1 MIHYFITSTL
11 VLLLLQN
18 YGIDAWELQV
28 HSLPHHELIIDA
40 EQSLLKNCLKH
51 IFHIYRGLLSYY
63 YLGYFF
69 KNSSAQQFMNNSILR
84 LFTLTLTV

>member
-28 HSLPHHELIIDA
+28 HSLPHHKLIIDA
-40 EQSLLKNCLKH
+40 RAITLKKL
-51 IFHIYRGLLSYY
+51 FEIYISY
-63 YLGYFF
+63 
-69 KNSSAQQFMNNSILR
+69 I
-84 LFTLTLTV
+84 